1 MKSLKDIIQNLYEKT
16 DYYKYEKI
24 RGEWE
29 EQNIK
34 IDEQQSEIN
43 KLNRKYI
50 KLKKEYEQYTK
61 GSLEALDFRIK
72 EINKLEELNIKTS
85 QKLKDKEKER
95 RKLAGKIGGYQKQI
109 NKLEMQVEFLKT
121 NRRSPSLEE
130 LKDYELKRKR
140 SVNNE

>member
-1 MKSLKDIIQNLYEKT
+1 MKSLREIMQKLYEKT
-16 DYYKYEKI
+16 DYYKYEKM